1 MKKALVLILT
11 LLAVLSLFTG
21 CGQNAE
27 APAKAVSDML
37 DNLKTSDAAGLKDLL
52 LGSYGEDSE
61 EVEMFES
68 FDLSLFYKNLDY
80 KIVSSK
86 FNGSDE
92 KVGTVT
98 VKVTNTDFSLLM
110 ADWADKTIMAIAE
123 VPEDI
128 SMDDFND
135 FLFKKSGEILAELLA
150 SDDYKT
156 ATKTFEVTVKENAEG
171 VWEITEGLDPNSV
184 LIGLDDFSNALTLS

>member
-11 LLAVLSLFTG
+11 LLTILSVFTG
-21 CGQNAE
+21 CGQSAD

-37 DNLKTSDAAGLKDLL
+37 DNLKYSDAAGLKDLL

-61 EVEMFES
+61 EVEMFNS

-80 KIVSSK
+80 DIVSSK
-86 FNGSDE
+86 FNGSD
-92 KVGTVT
+92 KKTGTVK

-110 ADWADKTIMAIAE
+110 ADWADKTILAIAE
-123 VPEDI
+123 APEDI
-128 SMDDFND
+128 SMEEFND

-150 SDDYKT
+150 SDDCKT
-156 ATKTFEVTVKENAEG
+156 ASKPFEVTVAENADG
-171 VWEITEGLDPNSV
+171 VWEITDGIDPDSV
-184 LIGLDDFSNALTLS
+184 LIGLDDFSKALTWS